1 MRDSIRAK
9 KVRANK
15 TSRVG
20 TTMRNAAERANRRA
34 VSRALATRDWEGV
47 THVARPERVV
57 GVWQ

>member
-34 VSRALATRDWEGV
+34 VSRALSTRDWDGIK
-47 THVARPERVV
+47 HVARPERVV